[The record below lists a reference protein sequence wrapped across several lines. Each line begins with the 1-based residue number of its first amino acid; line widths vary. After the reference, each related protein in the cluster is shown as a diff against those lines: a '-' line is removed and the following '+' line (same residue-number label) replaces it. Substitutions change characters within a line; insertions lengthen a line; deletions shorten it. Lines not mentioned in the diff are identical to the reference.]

1 MTPRTLLVV
10 LLVAAGL
17 AGGAATPWL
26 LARERAWLGEAA
38 ALRGQRAPA
47 AAAVDSLVGLT
58 DSVRATLVTAR
69 IRAASRSEATLHLE
83 LQRDSGVLLLVRDG
97 LELRRM
103 RVRLEGAP
111 PDRGVR
117 TLAQLTEV
125 LADSVVTVD
134 SLGAPVRDSAR
145 TPRTV
150 DRVRLDDG
158 VELRA
163 GDVADVLAPSA
174 GAADTAAARAGDAPR
189 TITDGA
195 ALARLAQG
203 PPRAIVLAR
212 RDLAA
217 IRPNL
222 VTGMKV
228 FTW

>member
-1 MTPRTLLVV
+1 MAPRTVLLA

-26 LARERAWLGEAA
+26 LARERTWLGEAA

-47 AAAVDSLVGLT
+47 EAAVDSLVGLT

-69 IRAASRSEATLHLE
+69 IRAASRAEATLHLE

-103 RVRLEGAP
+103 RIRVDGAP
-111 PDRGVR
+111 PERGVR

-125 LADSVVTVD
+125 VPDSVVTVD
-134 SLGAPVRDSAR
+134 SLGATVRDSVR
-145 TPRTV
+145 VPRTV

-163 GDVADVLAPSA
+163 GDVADVLAPA
-174 GAADTAAARAGDAPR
+174 AMVADTTAVSDSPR

-195 ALARLAQG
+195 ALARLSAG
-203 PPRAIVLAR
+203 PSRAIVLSR

-222 VTGMKV
+222 VAGMKV